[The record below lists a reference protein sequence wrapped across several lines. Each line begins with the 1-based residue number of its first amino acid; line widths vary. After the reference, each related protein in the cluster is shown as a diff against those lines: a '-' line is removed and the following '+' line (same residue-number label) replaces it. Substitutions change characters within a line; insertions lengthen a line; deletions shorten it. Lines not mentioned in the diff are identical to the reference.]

1 MIERNDYLTH
11 ITGALEI
18 FPICAILGPRQC
30 GKTTLAHAYI
40 KQLKE
45 DEKSYFFD
53 LEDPGSLRSI

>member
-1 MIERNDYLTH
+1 MIERNYYLTH

-18 FPICAILGPRQC
+18 FPICAILGPMQC
-30 GKTTLAHAYI
+30 GNTLAHAYI